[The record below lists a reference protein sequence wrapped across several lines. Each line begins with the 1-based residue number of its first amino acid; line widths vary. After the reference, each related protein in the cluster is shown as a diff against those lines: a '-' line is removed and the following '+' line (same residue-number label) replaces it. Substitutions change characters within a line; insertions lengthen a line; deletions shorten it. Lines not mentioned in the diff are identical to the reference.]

1 MIEGLARRG
10 GAEVSPPA
18 RDDALAR
25 KRISAATFTDLSNLF
40 TFISHCRACQY
51 SPDIGNFSFV

>member
-10 GAEVSPPA
+10 GAEVSFSA

-25 KRISAATFTDLSNLF
+25 KRISAAIFTNLIYF
-40 TFISHCRACQY
+40 
-51 SPDIGNFSFV
+51 